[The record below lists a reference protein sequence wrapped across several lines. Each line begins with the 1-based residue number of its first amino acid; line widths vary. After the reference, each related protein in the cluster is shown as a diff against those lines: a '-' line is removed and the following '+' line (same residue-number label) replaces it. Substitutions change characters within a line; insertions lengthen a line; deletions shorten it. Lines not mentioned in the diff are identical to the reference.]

1 MVCLHFANRSNVS
14 RVHLGPYRERP
25 TNSRLDSNEVII
37 MIDETEILANGSS
50 NLPINKILGSSIK
63 SPSLFTVQDDVVAYT
78 AGSGIVVSKL
88 DKVKGNVISQRFF
101 CVNSKQDAAA
111 SANPYAPSSANAYL
125 NMIKKEIISPS
136 TNEESFKADSF
147 GYPFE
152 TIISGSSSDNHL
164 DSNPKVENSGSITFD
179 VNTSSPS
186 KFKDRVRSISCLSIS
201 PNKSILAIGEIGY
214 HPRIAL
220 FSLAPDSSSSPIA
233 LVYEHS
239 FGINS
244 ISFAPD
250 SRTFSSL
257 GLLNDGFL
265 NIWRFNTNPSGYM
278 ESIQLQA
285 SNKCTSVVN
294 KLIWHENYLITLGLR
309 MVKVWKYE
317 ERRNNNSFN
326 NMALKGK
333 NVLLGQL
340 INSNFIE
347 GESLSADEVIIM
359 TDNSQILLLKLQ
371 YDNLK
376 LITLDSASITKPFH
390 TMCIDYLGE
399 KVWFG
404 CKEGKLETLR
414 ISELKES
421 TGKVKAVEQPTNS
434 KLATMLN
441 SPLNPN
447 HSNSNSS
454 LNGSSDTSN
463 NLVLKVFDYDSDT
476 LLVYTPSQELKL
488 IGKVEQSKKV
498 IVSSLLKNLSGIK
511 NTYSKELLV
520 FSKEG
525 IIKKID
531 YENHYKESIISTL
544 RLPSNELI
552 PNCLTAVDKLNEKV
566 LACGDKH
573 GNIYVGASTDEETL
587 SIEYQIKA
595 HTSSVNEVIFF
606 EGTRNYYMCSISR
619 DRMIQIF
626 KKSKS
631 DVSGWDILQTLP
643 THSANILRVFNSN
656 DKLYTC
662 SSDRTI
668 SIHSIVEDEGSDKVT
683 VVQEKI
689 ISLKNTPIT
698 MKLYGNDLIVSTSD
712 KVLLIYKINGNFE
725 LKRSLKL
732 INASINESLL
742 IENFVVHNNV
752 IIASSSD
759 KSLRIFN
766 YQSGKPIAVY
776 WGHSDSILSLKLVSN
791 FNELLSIS
799 LDGCL
804 FKWNLKSQRT
814 EEVARD
820 QSRSENELKNLEYVP
835 LYAKVTRKIIPNVVT
850 APSSTRTPT
859 RSRRSSLSSSPTRE
873 EKDQSISPPTPTVPR
888 LLSAATLKRIETRTE
903 SKSPSKQQQQAP
915 QLNRSLSSS
924 PTKASNRYSWSPT
937 KSSTPTHKKR
947 MSLDNVTNK
956 LTPSAVIHEKSDTNL
971 FMERSIS
978 HLTMMKSNL
987 FNVRLED
994 DEKLKLK
1001 TMLKDLHDILS
1012 DEKIPLEGKEN
1023 GLQSNKENE
1032 ILELYSDKLINMFQT
1047 KLQLVEKNNNLST
1060 RSISRAS
1067 TEGIFKRIYSNDLS
1081 SNEVE

>member
-1 MVCLHFANRSNVS
+1 
-14 RVHLGPYRERP
+14 
-25 TNSRLDSNEVII
+25 
-37 MIDETEILANGSS
+37 MIDEIEILANGSLH
-50 NLPINKILGSSIK
+50 LPINKILGSSIK

-78 AGSGIVVSKL
+78 AGSGVVVSKL

-101 CVNSKQDAAA
+101 CVNSKQDASA

-125 NMIKKEIISPS
+125 NMIKKEMISPS
-136 TNEESFKADSF
+136 TNEDAYKADSF

-179 VNTSSPS
+179 VNSSSPS

-201 PNKSILAIGEIGY
+201 PNKSVLAIGEIGY

-220 FSLAPDSSSSPIA
+220 FSLAPDLSSSPIA
-233 LVYEHS
+233 LIYEHS

-250 SRTFSSL
+250 LRTFSSL

-265 NIWRFNTNPSGYM
+265 NIWRFNTNPSGCM

-294 KLIWHENYLITLGLR
+294 RLLWHENYIITLGLR

-317 ERRNNNSFN
+317 ERRNNNNFN

-347 GESLSADEVIIM
+347 GEGLSTDEVLIM
-359 TDNSQILLLKLQ
+359 TDSSQILLLKLQ

-376 LITLDSASITKPFH
+376 LIILDSSSITRPFH
-390 TMCIDYLGE
+390 TMCIDYTGE

-404 CKEGKLETLR
+404 CEEGVLETLQ

-421 TGKVKAVEQPTNS
+421 TSKVKTVEQPSNS

-441 SPLNPN
+441 SPLNPS

-454 LNGSSDTSN
+454 SSSSSTPSN
-463 NLVLKVFDYDSDT
+463 NLMLKLFDYDDDR
-476 LLVYTPSQELKL
+476 LLVYTPNQELKL
-488 IGKVEQSKKV
+488 IDKLGQSRKV
-498 IVSSLLKNLSGIK
+498 IVSSLLNNLSGIK
-511 NTYSKELLV
+511 DSYLKELLV

-531 YENHYKESIISTL
+531 YEDHYKESIIGTL

-552 PNCLTAVDKLNEKV
+552 PNSLTAVDKLNEKV
-566 LACGDKH
+566 FACGDKH
-573 GNIYVGASTDEETL
+573 GNIYVGTSSTDEETL

-606 EGTRNYYMCSISR
+606 ERIRNYYMCSISR

-631 DVSGWDILQTLP
+631 DESGWDILQTLP
-643 THSANILRVFNSN
+643 THSANILRVFHTN

-668 SIHSIVEDEGSDKVT
+668 SIHSIVEDEDLDDKVT
-683 VVQEKI
+683 VIQEKI

-712 KVLLIYKINGNFE
+712 KVLLIYKINENFE

-732 INASINESLL
+732 TNANINESLL

-766 YQSGKPIAVY
+766 YQLGKPIAVY
-776 WGHSDSILSLKLVSN
+776 WGHLDSILSLKLVSN

-814 EEVARD
+814 EEVSRD
-820 QSRSENELKNLEYVP
+820 QARNENQPKNLEYVP
-835 LYAKVTRKIIPNVVT
+835 LYAKVTRKIIPNIVT

-859 RSRRSSLSSSPTRE
+859 RSRRSSISSSPTRE
-873 EKDQSISPPTPTVPR
+873 EKEQSTSPPTPTVPR
-888 LLSAATLKRIETRTE
+888 LLSAATLKRMETRTE
-903 SKSPSKQQQQAP
+903 SKSPSKQQQP
-915 QLNRSLSSS
+915 PLNRSLSSS
-924 PTKASNRYSWSPT
+924 PTKALNRYSWSPT
-937 KSSTPTHKKR
+937 KLLTPTHKKR
-947 MSLDNVTNK
+947 MLLDNVTNK
-956 LTPSAVIHEKSDTNL
+956 LIPAAVIQEKSDTNL

-987 FNVRLED
+987 TNARLGD
-994 DEKLKLK
+994 DDKLKLK
-1001 TMLKDLHDILS
+1001 TMLKDLHDTLS
-1012 DEKIPLEGKEN
+1012 DGKDSLEDKEN
-1023 GLQSNKENE
+1023 GVQSNKENE

-1047 KLQLVEKNNNLST
+1047 KLQLVEKNNNLSA
-1060 RSISRAS
+1060 RSISRSS
-1067 TEGIFKRIYSNDLS
+1067 TEGIFKRIYSNDFN